1 MFARVCRCFP
11 AAAGARRHTLIVY
24 KVNPVC
30 FTLCIVVMFYTEHAI
45 SLILNASR
53 IHIYCCIIFGQ
64 TAPDHLILMIDQIR
78 VSIFRIH
85 HIFGILHLVPIHVTG
100 KQEATLLL

>member
-1 MFARVCRCFP
+1 
-11 AAAGARRHTLIVY
+11 
-24 KVNPVC
+24 
-30 FTLCIVVMFYTEHAI
+30 MFYTEHAI

-53 IHIYCCIIFGQ
+53 IHIYRCIIFGQ

-78 VSIFRIH
+78 VSIFRIY